1 MADVSMN
8 IGASPVSL
16 EISDALGPIEM
27 DINPIGLSNSTIGLT
42 LPGPKGEKGDVG
54 AGLNIYGSYPSYE
67 ALVAAH
73 PTADPGEAYL
83 IDGHLF
89 VWGKVDNEWIDVGDI
104 QGPQGD
110 PGLDGYSP
118 VKGADYW
125 TDEDKADVIAE
136 VMSNSEAV
144 FQPLT
149 DSLTEETDLADGD
162 AFPFHDASVD
172 APRKSLWS
180 NIKSKLKSYFDTLY
194 AALAHSH
201 ALDDDDEIT
210 GVLPIAKGGTG
221 VSAADAAAVMK
232 GLGLCAANAVAYPRG
247 SYTEDT
253 RYLERWQQVHNTN
266 EDDLEPWA
274 ITGASGYIN
283 GWRVM
288 RAGMYSI
295 NALVAYS
302 SGSNPARPFS
312 YIVGVLAENE
322 ASIADSFDSNEA
334 VTELAG
340 SNAAYLRKYGPS
352 TTNAESSI
360 ASNAVLYLP
369 VGSILLVYSGVKG
382 AAKTQDTNPNFGHFS
397 IARVG

>member
-118 VKGADYW
+118 VKGTDYW

-210 GVLPIAKGGTG
+210 GVLPLSKGGTG
-221 VSAADAAAVMK
+221 AGAANRVEAMNGLATICLMENPISEAVPYNATTPRVAMFAWQDIIQTPSGYEILKNYDGTRNVGVIIPHDGFYRVHLDVLLSKESSSSAMRLRILQMPSTWALPTGRNYLLESDYSASEIRKITRLEKAWTGTTTMGAAV
-232 GLGLCAANAVAYPRG
+232 GVIYCNAGDKIVP
-247 SYTEDT
+247 TVTCDDT
-253 RYLERWQQVHNTN
+253 SK
-266 EDDLEPWA
+266 D
-274 ITGASGYIN
+274 I
-283 GWRVM
+283 
-288 RAGMYSI
+288 
-295 NALVAYS
+295 S
-302 SGSNPARPFS
+302 SRT
-312 YIVGVLAENE
+312 V
-322 ASIADSFDSNEA
+322 
-334 VTELAG
+334 
-340 SNAAYLRKYGPS
+340 
-352 TTNAESSI
+352 
-360 ASNAVLYLP
+360 
-369 VGSILLVYSGVKG
+369 
-382 AAKTQDTNPNFGHFS
+382 FS
-397 IARVG
+397 IQNIG